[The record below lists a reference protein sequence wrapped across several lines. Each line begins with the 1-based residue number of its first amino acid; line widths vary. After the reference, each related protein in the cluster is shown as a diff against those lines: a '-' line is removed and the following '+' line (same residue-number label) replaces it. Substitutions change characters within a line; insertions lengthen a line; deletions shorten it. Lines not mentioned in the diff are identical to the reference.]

1 MEILKNLNTEMNK
14 VEAIRGQLFNVEKVQ
29 LVPCKEGFDVPNSF
43 GMYKTTGGEAIG
55 VVGKDFTA
63 TQPVALL
70 DGLVGCGLDLSKMT
84 YSELNGGSKIYFDIP
99 AGQIAF
105 KNIRGIE
112 DVTDVSV
119 RVQTGYDGSTSTS
132 LYIFTHRLVCSNGM
146 KATVTEFKAKFK
158 NTAGNQGKALSLCHD
173 VSKAIDNLTK
183 LEQLYIDMDKIT
195 VNQTVVD
202 DYLKAVANIDIKIK
216 DEWSTRKTNMY
227 QEMMGSINLEFSR
240 TGATAFGLLQ
250 GTTHYTNHV
259 ASGSGSEEYILLN
272 TGAKMNDKAMKFLSN
287 LV

>member
-1 MEILKNLNTEMNK
+1 MEILKNLNSEMNQ
-14 VEAIRGQLFNVEKVQ
+14 VEAVRSQLFNVEKIQ
-29 LVPCKEGFDVPNSF
+29 LVPCKEGFDVPTAF
-43 GMYKTTGGEAIG
+43 GMYKTTGGEPLG

-63 TQPVALL
+63 TQPIALL
-70 DGLVGCGLDLSKMT
+70 DGLLGCGLDLSKMK

-99 AGQIAF
+99 AGKIAF

-119 RVQTGYDGSTSTS
+119 RVQTGFDGSTSTS
-132 LYIFTHRLVCSNGM
+132 LYIYTHRLVCSNGM

-173 VSKAIDNLTK
+173 VSKAIDNLTR

-195 VNQTVVD
+195 VNQTVID
-202 DYLKAVANIDIKIK
+202 DYLKAVANIDVKIK

-227 QEMMGSINLEFSR
+227 QDMMNSINLEFNR
-240 TGATAFGLLQ
+240 TGATAYGLLQ
-250 GTTHYTNHV
+250 GVTHYTNHV
-259 ASGSGSEEYILLN
+259 ASGHGSEEFILLN
-272 TGAKMNDKAMKFLSN
+272 NGAKMNDKAVKFLTA